1 MIALRLGILNLSVL
15 SKPPTFDSFLITLL
29 TGQRIRMA
37 KRQLTL
43 ASPEKKRV
51 KDPNCV
57 PEGELRAIVADE
69 LKMHL
74 SLIRELFKEEFAP
87 IAERLGGLEED
98 VRRIRNNFDNMQ
110 AALRNAKKD
119 TVEIKLAVDSLQEKL
134 ARIEDKS
141 RQSNIRLVGL
151 KEGVEGDDPLRFIQN
166 QLPKWIPSLAGKVM
180 EIERA
185 HRIYSGERPK
195 TTPRTFIFKLLR
207 YQDRNAILNE
217 ARAAGQILHMGT
229 LLLFFPDYSTHT
241 SAKRRAMSSARKKL
255 TQLGITSFLLY
266 PAVVKVTH
274 RGKISLLET
283 PAEVEKFALN
293 LDPAVKSSL
302 KGAVSA
308 ASRESEVNEDE
319 SAVPMEDLTEKI

>member
-1 MIALRLGILNLSVL
+1 
-15 SKPPTFDSFLITLL
+15 
-29 TGQRIRMA
+29 MA

-57 PEGELRAIVADE
+57 PEGELHAIVANE

-74 SLIRELFKEEFAP
+74 SFIRELFKEEFPP

-119 TVEIKLAVDSLQEKL
+119 NMEIKLAVDSLQEKL

-141 RQSNIRLVGL
+141 HQSNIYL
-151 KEGVEGDDPLRFIQN
+151 
-166 QLPKWIPSLAGKVM
+166 
-180 EIERA
+180 
-185 HRIYSGERPK
+185 
-195 TTPRTFIFKLLR
+195 LLR

-229 LLLFFPDYSTHT
+229 LLLFFPYYSTHT
-241 SAKRRAMSSARKKL
+241 SSKRRAMTSARKKL
-255 TQLGITSFLLY
+255 TQLGITSLLLY

-274 RGKISLLET
+274 RGKISLHET

-319 SAVPMEDLTEKI
+319 SAVPMEDLTEKILLSFHPENDRVG